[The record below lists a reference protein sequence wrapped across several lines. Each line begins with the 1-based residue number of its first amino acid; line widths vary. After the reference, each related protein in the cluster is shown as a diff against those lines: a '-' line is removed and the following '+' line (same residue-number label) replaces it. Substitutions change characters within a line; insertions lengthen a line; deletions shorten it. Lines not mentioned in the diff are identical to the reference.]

1 MVIRSRG
8 QKVIRSHR
16 EFSNISI
23 HIREEWMKE
32 MKRKVAYLLALC
44 LFFMYLPTNSLNIY
58 GQDKE
63 IYAMGAER
71 NKEYITNGSFENTD
85 RLWTDWD
92 IQTTSWDN
100 AKVKG
105 FAYAANEWIEAQEG
119 TSALTYWVD
128 EKENNEHTITLNQTI
143 KNLPQGKYT
152 LSAYVMG
159 EGEASLNFTTHTAL
173 PSPDTTTSSALM
185 IHSGWNNWDEVSWD
199 FEIDATQDV
208 VVGLAITASP
218 GAYSYI
224 DSVSLKAFKTE
235 EDVEEVPVPEQA
247 DLFVDYVKGISDDFI
262 KGMDVSSVIALEE
275 SGVKFY
281 DRDGKE
287 QDVFKTLADAGTN
300 YIRVR
305 VWYNPYDTAG
315 NGYGGG
321 NNDLDKAIAI
331 GKRATENGM
340 KLLVDFHYSDFWAD
354 PAKQKVPDAWAD
366 YNLEQKEEAIYQYTK
381 ESLQALLD
389 ADIQVGMVQVGNETN
404 GALCGETSW
413 ENRSILMNAGSR
425 AIREINKDILIAL
438 HFTNPETVGRYE
450 SIAKTLSENNVDY
463 DVFASSYYPF
473 WHGTLENLT
482 AVLKNVAE
490 NYGKKV
496 MVAETSYVYTEEDTD
511 GHENSA
517 PKTVGQTLNYE
528 ISPQGQA
535 QALRDVAE
543 AVVNV
548 GEAGIGVFY
557 WEPAWIKVPADTLE
571 DRKEKWEQHGSG
583 WASSYAGVYDPEDA
597 GKWYGG
603 SSWDNQAL
611 FDENGKPLPSLY
623 TYRYLKNGAVGQ
635 KVLSSFENMTVTVA
649 LGEEINLPISI
660 WGYYNDGSK
669 ESFTVIWNE
678 DEIRLAKE
686 KGIGS
691 YEITGTTS
699 EGSKVKSQLIIKPNN
714 LVKNASF
721 EDTDYSMWH
730 ITYLGES
737 SDYVGYEDK
746 ASDALTGDFSVHFWN
761 NTEIN
766 FTIEQTLTNLE
777 KGYYNMSGSL
787 QGGDSNNSEM
797 FLYAKSGD
805 KFYKAETNVN
815 GWVNWNTPALEDIL
829 VENGTLTIG
838 MAVKSDANGWGTI
851 DDFVCYLNKKVIEE
865 DNGTGDSNNDDD
877 SDSSDQTEGPSSSS
891 TTQAGTSNLFIKTF
905 EKLNKEKQEL
915 VTAKLKQYTP
925 YIVLEGETD
934 LTWLEKLTEGIFSKE
949 QIKAL
954 MSDKAALK
962 KMGIYFETIKLTPH
976 NEVDFKDVTTEH
988 WAYKMVQEA
997 SALGLVNGISEGE
1010 FAPNKALVVD
1020 DTLAFLDRLLL
1031 LNHKIETKL
1040 SRDIVSQ
1047 YWSDTNSW
1055 SYAHK
1060 ISIGSKL
1067 EEETLKEIVALEDG
1081 TISRGLFAQI
1091 LYEVTNG
1098 KLEGSYEEDTFVDL
1112 EGSPYEKALKYCV
1125 RAGLLNGVSKTHIA
1139 PEKSLTRAEMMTIL
1153 IRLNESLEI

>member
-1 MVIRSRG
+1 MNIRG
-8 QKVIRSHR
+8 
-16 EFSNISI
+16 
-23 HIREEWMKE
+23 EWVKG
-32 MKRKVAYLLALC
+32 MKRRIACLLVLC
-44 LFFMYLPTNSLNIY
+44 LCFMYFPAKGLIIY
-58 GQDKE
+58 GQEVDHTIRVSSDKNYL
-63 IYAMGAER
+63 I
-71 NKEYITNGSFENTD
+71 NGSFENTD
-85 RLWTDWD
+85 TLWSDWN
-92 IQTTSWDN
+92 IHTTSWDD
-100 AKVKG
+100 AKVRS
-105 FAYAANEWIEAQEG
+105 FDYSTNEWIQPQEG
-119 TSALTYWVD
+119 NSAMTYWVSNEQD
-128 EKENNEHTITLNQTI
+128 KEHTITLEQTI
-143 KNLPQGKYT
+143 EALEEGKYT
-152 LSAYVMG
+152 LSAYIMG
-159 EGEASLNFTTHTAL
+159 EGEASLQFMAN
-173 PSPDTTTSSALM
+173 STTSSALT
-185 IHSGWNNWDEVSWD
+185 IHSGWNNWNEVSWE

-224 DSVSLKAFKTE
+224 DSVSLRDLKIE
-235 EDVEEVPVPEQA
+235 EGVEEVPIPEEA
-247 DLFVDYVKGISDDFI
+247 DIFIDYVKGISDDFI
-262 KGMDVSSVIALEE
+262 KGMDVSSIIALEQ

-281 DRDGKE
+281 DRDGNE
-287 QDVFKTLADAGTN
+287 QDLFKILADAGTN

-305 VWYNPYDTAG
+305 VWHNPYDASG

-331 GKRATENGM
+331 GKRASENGM

-354 PAKQKVPDAWAD
+354 PAKQQAPIAWED
-366 YNLEQKEEAIYQYTK
+366 YDLDQKEEAVYHYTK

-389 ADIQVGMVQVGNETN
+389 AGIDVGMVQVGNETN
-404 GALCGETSW
+404 GGLCGETSW

-425 AIREINKDILIAL
+425 AIRETNKDILIAL
-438 HFTNPETVGRYE
+438 HFTNPEKTGSYE

-482 AVLKNVAE
+482 TVLKNVAE

-517 PKTVGQTLNYE
+517 PKAVGQTLNYE

-535 QALRDVAE
+535 QSLRDVVE

-557 WEPAWIKVPADTLE
+557 WEPAWIKVPANTLE
-571 DRKEKWEQHGSG
+571 ERKEKWEQYGSG

-611 FDENGKPLPSLY
+611 FDENGKPLSSLY
-623 TYRYLKNGAVGQ
+623 TYRYLKNGAVG
-635 KVLSSFENMTVTVA
+635 KKALSSFESITVTVA

-669 ESFTVIWNE
+669 ESFAVIWNE
-678 DEIRLAKE
+678 EEIRLAKE

-691 YEITGTTS
+691 YEVAGTTS
-699 EGSKVKSQLIIKPNN
+699 EGSNVKCKLIINPNN

-721 EDTDYSMWH
+721 ENVDCSMWQ

-737 SDYVGYEDK
+737 SDYVGYQNK
-746 ASDALTGDFSVHFWN
+746 AADALTGDFSVHFWN

-777 KGYYNMSGSL
+777 KGYYNMSASL
-787 QGGDSNNSEM
+787 QGGDCNNSEM
-797 FLYAKSGD
+797 FLYAKVGD
-805 KFYKAETNVN
+805 KLYKAETNVN
-815 GWVNWNTPALEDIL
+815 GWVNWNTPNLKDIL

-865 DNGTGDSNNDDD
+865 DSESDDNNNNNNDDS
-877 SDSSDQTEGPSSSS
+877 SDSTEESSSSS
-891 TTQAGTSNLFIKTF
+891 TAQVGNSNLFINAF
-905 EKLNKEKQEL
+905 ERLTKAKQEI
-915 VTAKLKQYTP
+915 VTTKFNQYMP
-925 YIVLEGETD
+925 YTLLEDEKD
-934 LTWLEKLTEGIFSKE
+934 LTWLEMLTEGIFTKE
-949 QIKAL
+949 QLKAL
-954 MSDKAALK
+954 MNDKAALK
-962 KMGIYFETIKLTPH
+962 KMGIYFETIKLTPY
-976 NEVDFKDVTTEH
+976 NEVDFKDVTSRH
-988 WAYKMVQEA
+988 WAYKGVREA
-997 SALGLVNGISEGE
+997 SALGIVNGISESE
-1010 FAPNKALVVD
+1010 FAPSRALGVD
-1020 DTLAFLDRLLL
+1020 DTLVFLDRLLL
-1031 LNHKIETKL
+1031 LKHKIETKL

-1060 ISIGSKL
+1060 MSIGSKL
-1067 EEETLKEIVALEDG
+1067 EEGTLKELAALKDG
-1081 TISRGLFAQI
+1081 PISRGLFAQV
-1091 LYEVTNG
+1091 LYEVTDG
-1098 KLEGSYEEDTFVDL
+1098 KLESIYEEDTFEDL
-1112 EGSPYEKALKYCV
+1112 EGSPYEKALRYCV
-1125 RAGLLNGVSKTHIA
+1125 QTGLLNGVSKTHIV

-1153 IRLNESLEI
+1153 IRLNKSLEL